1 MLIVDYDPFF
11 HSDSIFCDKFYE
23 TQDLVRG
30 LFQPPRERHKIMP
43 WKYSVFQFRTNI
55 MLRRY

>member
-11 HSDSIFCDKFYE
+11 HSDSNFCDKFYE

-43 WKYSVFQFRTNI
+43 WKYSVFQI
-55 MLRRY
+55 